1 VRSDGRLIIVKT
13 TDTQCFTKYH
23 GRCLAKIICQPIAGL
38 RRENDERKLTGQT
51 NGRKKEIKEGRRH
64 ACAPPVIISLF

>member
-1 VRSDGRLIIVKT
+1 MSDGRLIIVKT
-13 TDTQCFTKYH
+13 NDTQCFTKYH
-23 GRCLAKIICQPIAGL
+23 GRCLAKIICQPIVGL
-38 RRENDERKLTGQT
+38 RRENYKRGQTEQT

>member
-1 VRSDGRLIIVKT
+1 MFYEYYGR
-13 TDTQCFTKYH
+13 Y
-23 GRCLAKIICQPIAGL
+23 LAKIICQPIAGL
-38 RRENDERKLTGQT
+38 RGKNYKRGQTEQT

>member
-1 VRSDGRLIIVKT
+1 MSDGRLIFVKT
-13 TDTQCFTKYH
+13 NDTQCFMKYH
-23 GRCLAKIICQPIAGL
+23 GRCFAKIISQPIAGL
-38 RRENDERKLTGQT
+38 RGKNYKRGQTEQT